1 MQAEGLRPSTA
12 CLTSAISACMHGG
25 QPARAEQLFERMY
38 AICKPDASTFNCLV
52 CVYCRLG
59 KHQQAANVLEVM
71 LRGGQ
76 HVDLTT
82 FDAAIDAC
90 WATGVVPLQKY
101 ALELYERARQQG
113 LFQGLIT
120 EQVRRLMRWCC
131 VPVCVLSAC
140 GWLAAAACAVAGKT
154 M

>member
-59 KHQQAANVLEVM
+59 KHQQAANMLEVM

-101 ALELYERARQQG
+101 ALQLYERAHQQG
-113 LFQGLIT
+113 LLQVLIT
-120 EQVRRLMRWCC
+120 EQVSR
-131 VPVCVLSAC
+131 
-140 GWLAAAACAVAGKT
+140 LAAC
-154 M
+154 

>member
-1 MQAEGLRPSTA
+1 VACFKTLLAALLCAAAARWDLALELLQQMQAEGLRPSTA

-38 AICKPDASTFNCLV
+38 TICKPDASTFNCLV

-59 KHQQAANVLEVM
+59 KHQQAANMLEVM

-101 ALELYERARQQG
+101 ALQLYERAHQQG
-113 LFQGLIT
+113 FFKGLIT
-120 EQVRRLMRWCC
+120 EQVR
-131 VPVCVLSAC
+131 
-140 GWLAAAACAVAGKT
+140 
-154 M
+154 